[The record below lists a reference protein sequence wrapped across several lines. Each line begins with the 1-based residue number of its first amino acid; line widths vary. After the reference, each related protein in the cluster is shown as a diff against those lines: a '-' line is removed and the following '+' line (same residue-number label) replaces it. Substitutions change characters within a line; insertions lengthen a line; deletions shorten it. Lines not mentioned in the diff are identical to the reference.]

1 MLDMFMKIHENEK
14 NENTAFVLMLGVI
27 SEKLTE
33 IIDLLSENNKKFNLI
48 NDGLKE
54 LKETRAELELEDD
67 KFYIPLTPED
77 YD

>member
-14 NENTAFVLMLGVI
+14 NEKTAFILMLGVL

-33 IIDLLSENNKKFNLI
+33 IIDLLSANKEKFDLI
-48 NDGLKE
+48 KKDLKE
-54 LKETRAELELEDD
+54 LKQIKKELEND
-67 KFYIPLTPED
+67 KFYMPLTSAD

>member
-14 NENTAFVLMLGVI
+14 NENTAFIIMLGVL

-54 LKETRAELELEDD
+54 LKQIKSELEIEDD
-67 KFYIPLTPED
+67 KVYMPLTSAD